1 MLLNHYR
8 RAKDIMDNLKL
19 ENFENEHEKTQFL
32 NNQRRIKDFEVVN
45 ISTLKGYNRINYYYN
60 LIKNLVK
67 PQNII
72 VKNFKETSLVKVDY
86 NTKQAWEKMLNIEPK
101 EAKKVFVAYH
111 SKFVFDSMMKALDHK
126 GINFKNVMHLS
137 TCINFIQDPLTIFAN
152 EFVEADFEIQS
163 IKHFNHNRAVLKM
176 KTTLFDIFGNKS
188 SEQLDDVFVKNL
200 SENDLKTID
209 AENVS
214 YENKKVFTEKYVS
227 TINEENASY
236 TKTVHLG
243 KKFGQKYGNVSG
255 DLNPLHTS
263 QMFAKV
269 AGFKEPFIQGAFWV
283 HFMLHQIS
291 KQHKITHLNVYMVK
305 PALLGQDFKLYI
317 KDDLFEIKNE
327 QNKVVCRGDFS

>member
-8 RAKDIMDNLKL
+8 RAIHIMENL
-19 ENFENEHEKTQFL
+19 NNIHFENEQEKIQFL
-32 NNQRRIKDFEVVN
+32 NNQRRIENFEIVN

-60 LIKNLVK
+60 LIRNLIK

-72 VKNFKETSLVKVDY
+72 VKNFKETSLVKVD
-86 NTKQAWEKMLNIEPK
+86 NDTKKAWEKMLDIEPS

-137 TCINFIQDPLTIFAN
+137 TCMNFIQDPLTIFAN

-163 IKHFNHNRAVLKM
+163 IKHFNHNRAVLTM

-200 SENDLKTID
+200 SKDDLKTID
-209 AENVS
+209 AKNTS
-214 YENKKVFTEKYVS
+214 YERKEVFTNKYVS
-227 TINEENASY
+227 TISEDNASY
-236 TKTVHLG
+236 TKTIYLDRNFG
-243 KKFGQKYGNVSG
+243 KTYGNVSG

-263 QMFAKV
+263 QMFAKM
-269 AGFKEPFIQGAFWV
+269 AGFKEPFVQGAFWV

-291 KQHKITHLNVYMVK
+291 KQHKMSHLNVYMVK
-305 PALLGQDFKLYI
+305 PALLGQSFKLYI
-317 KDDLFEIKNE
+317 KDGLFEIKNE
-327 QNKVVCRGDFS
+327 SQKVVCRGDFS

>member
-8 RAKDIMDNLKL
+8 RAIHIMENLNKKH
-19 ENFENEHEKTQFL
+19 FENEQEKIQFL
-32 NNQRRIKDFEVVN
+32 NNKRRIENFKIVN

-60 LIKNLVK
+60 LIRNLIK

-72 VKNFKETSLVKVDY
+72 VKNFKETSLVKVD
-86 NTKQAWEKMLNIEPK
+86 NDTKKAWEKMLDIEPS

-137 TCINFIQDPLTIFAN
+137 TCMNFIQDPLTIFAN

-163 IKHFNHNRAVLKM
+163 IKHFNHNRAVLTM

-200 SENDLKTID
+200 SKDDLKTID
-209 AENVS
+209 AKNTS
-214 YENKKVFTEKYVS
+214 YERKEVFTNKYVS
-227 TINEENASY
+227 AISEDNASY
-236 TKTVHLG
+236 TKTIYLDRNFG
-243 KKFGQKYGNVSG
+243 KTYGNVSG

-269 AGFKEPFIQGAFWV
+269 AGFKEPFVQGAFWV

-291 KQHKITHLNVYMVK
+291 KQHKMSHLNVYMVK
-305 PALLGQDFKLYI
+305 PALLGQSFKLYI
-317 KDDLFEIKNE
+317 KDGLFEIKNE
-327 QNKVVCRGDFS
+327 SQRVVCRGDFS